1 MNKRDHVL
9 NGVLVGLGVGI
20 ILATADDLSHVSHSD
35 LDTLKTVV
43 AVTVPVVL
51 GAMVP
56 DIDTVLGK
64 HRKTLHNLPVLA
76 GFIAFPVVFG
86 NLQYVWI
93 GVLTHYVLDLLGSK
107 RGVALF
113 YPLDS
118 NEWNPHI
125 GVKTDSKYAGV
136 VTVLVTMLEI
146 AVAVGMLL
154 GATL

>member
-9 NGVLVGLGVGI
+9 NGVLVGIGVGV

-56 DIDTVLGK
+56 DIDAVLGT

-76 GFIAFPVVFG
+76 VFVAFPAVFG

-93 GVLTHYVLDLLGSK
+93 GVVTHFVLDCLGSK
-107 RGVALF
+107 RGIALF
-113 YPLDS
+113 YPLAS
-118 NEWNPHI
+118 NEWNPYI
-125 GVKTDSKYAGV
+125 GVKTDSKYASA
-136 VTVLVTMLEI
+136 VTVLVTVFEI
-146 AVAVGMLL
+146 AVAVVMLL
-154 GATL
+154 GTTL